1 MHNYDDCYILCTV
14 RKHNRCHADKPIL
27 SVLCPGLGTAVGRM
41 PYLRCAYQMKTAFNA
56 VIHRNVP
63 AINCP
68 SDLSEPCSAHVQLT
82 RLRQL

>member
-1 MHNYDDCYILCTV
+1 
-14 RKHNRCHADKPIL
+14 
-27 SVLCPGLGTAVGRM
+27 M
-41 PYLRCAYQMKTAFNA
+41 PYLRCAYQMKTAYNA

-82 RLRQL
+82 RVRQHDVCVSLYYTLYCIQFGENSGTKFPPKAALGELFIEK